1 MSDTDNTPVPRQGG
15 DPTDPDLDLLT
26 VAEVAALLRLSKMTI
41 YRLMDKGQLPAL
53 RVGRSFRIPR
63 ESVQALLDD
72 STNQS

>member
-1 MSDTDNTPVPRQGG
+1 MSDIENTPVPRQGG
-15 DPTDPDLDLLT
+15 DPVDADLDLMT

-63 ESVQALLDD
+63 ESVQALLDG
-72 STNQS
+72 STNQH